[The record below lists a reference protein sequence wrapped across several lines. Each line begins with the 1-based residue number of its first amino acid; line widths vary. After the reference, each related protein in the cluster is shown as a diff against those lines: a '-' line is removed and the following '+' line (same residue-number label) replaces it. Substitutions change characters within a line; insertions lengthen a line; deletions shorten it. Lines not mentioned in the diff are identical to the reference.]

1 MTILRILPGAAD
13 ELHNAAMYYEPQKP
27 GLAKRFL
34 ETFDNAAQD
43 IAAAPDMYSPIGTGY
58 RRLRLRLF
66 PYAII
71 YRQEHSAIV
80 IVAVMHQKRRP
91 GYWHQRESE

>member
-1 MTILRILPGAAD
+1 MTNLPILPGAAD
-13 ELHNAAMYYEPQKP
+13 ELQDAAMYYEAQKP

-34 ETFDNAAQD
+34 DTFDAGVQD
-43 IAAAPDMYSPIGTGY
+43 IAASPGMYSPIGAGY
-58 RRLRLRLF
+58 RKLGLRPF

-71 YRQEHSAIV
+71 YRQEKNAIT

-91 GYWHQRESE
+91 GYWRGRELE